1 MSKDIII
8 IDGVR
13 YHSDRPSSC
22 RGCYF
27 WKLLLEKPEGR
38 LHARQGKLL
47 LPGRVPEKEKS
58 L

>member
-22 RGCYF
+22 YGPCVSFCMKKILGYKGEEEPACVR
-27 WKLLLEKPEGR
+27 E
-38 LHARQGKLL
+38 
-47 LPGRVPEKEKS
+47 
-58 L
+58 